1 MAKFFAIT
9 LVIIAIASAVPV
21 VLHTWTPPEDIS
33 THGHLIDKHAELG
46 AKIFKQAKERDGIRS
61 AGDGNADTITG
72 GQHPGLT
79 DGI

>member
-1 MAKFFAIT
+1 MI
-9 LVIIAIASAVPV
+9 
-21 VLHTWTPPEDIS
+21 EMD
-33 THGHLIDKHAELG
+33 DEENDAELG
-46 AKIFKQAKERDGIRS
+46 AKIIKQVKERDGIRS